1 MNTMDRSSPRLPA
14 RPELWLASAC
24 AASGPARWARSPLG
38 SALAAMAC
46 RRPVTSCCVGPGA
59 SRLTAASTC
68 SCTARPSRLTP
79 RSLTWRTPATR
90 PRLAPSRSTAPRS
103 AASKGEPRAITTG
116 TGVWSTPW
124 KGAASRAACML
135 GLLAGRKLAS
145 LALAT
150 LASDGKKCWAS
161 TAAAIQAA
169 TTTQRKRTANRP
181 MAAKNL
187 DTRIS
192 FVRRKGWRTKSAGPV
207 SPTQSR

>member
-1 MNTMDRSSPRLPA
+1 MDRSSPRLPA

-24 AASGPARWARSPLG
+24 AASGPARCARSPPG
-38 SALAAMAC
+38 SALPAMAC
-46 RRPVTSCCVGPGA
+46 RRPVTSCCTGPGA

-79 RSLTWRTPATR
+79 RSLTWRTWVTRARPAS
-90 PRLAPSRSTAPRS
+90 SRSTAPRS
-103 AASKGEPRAITTG
+103 VAVKGPPRAITTG
-116 TGVWSTPW
+116 TGVWPTPW
-124 KGAASRAACML
+124 KGAASRAACTL

-161 TAAAIQAA
+161 TAATIQAA
-169 TTTQRKRTANRP
+169 TTSQRKRTVNRP
-181 MAAKNL
+181 TTAKNL

-192 FVRRKGWRTKSAGPV
+192 FVRRKGWRTEPVGPAP
-207 SPTQSR
+207 STQSR